1 MQKYIYCVEK
11 ALCSSAAIYSCIYC
25 IFISCKYRPHMERIS
40 CFESY
45 IFRSNLCN
53 WTSFMRIFLRN
64 ARRTRLSKLLK
75 PNFCY
80 SRREKSKKE
89 FP

>member
-40 CFESY
+40 CFES
-45 IFRSNLCN
+45 ILH
-53 WTSFMRIFLRN
+53 IQI
-64 ARRTRLSKLLK
+64 
-75 PNFCY
+75 
-80 SRREKSKKE
+80 KSV
-89 FP
+89 

>member
-40 CFESY
+40 CFESILHIQIKSVKLDELY
-45 IFRSNLCN
+45 WGQIVCKII
-53 WTSFMRIFLRN
+53 IFL
-64 ARRTRLSKLLK
+64 SIQLLY
-75 PNFCY
+75 FY
-80 SRREKSKKE
+80 SVST
-89 FP
+89 

>member
-53 WTSFMRIFLRN
+53 WTSF
-64 ARRTRLSKLLK
+64 TGDRLCAKLLF
-75 PNFCY
+75 FCLF
-80 SRREKSKKE
+80 SCCIFIPFLHRLA
-89 FP
+89 F